1 MSRLKK
7 FLYLYF
13 SAILLFAIISALG
26 AKTLGGDMS
35 PIEYFLTD
43 LQGFGSMTLLIFVIS
58 LFL

>member
-13 SAILLFAIISALG
+13 SAILLFVILSALG

-35 PIEYFLTD
+35 LIEYFLTD
-43 LQGFGSMTLLIFVIS
+43 LQGFGCITLALFIIS

>member
-1 MSRLKK
+1 MGRIKK

-13 SAILLFAIISALG
+13 SVILLLAIISALD

-43 LQGFGSMTLLIFVIS
+43 LQGFGCITLALFIIS

>member
-13 SAILLFAIISALG
+13 STILAFFVISLLG
-26 AKTLGGDMS
+26 AKTLGGDLS
-35 PIEYFLTD
+35 PIEYLFSSP
-43 LQGFGSMTLLIFVIS
+43 QVFGRITLVIFAVS

>member
-13 SAILLFAIISALG
+13 SVILLFAIISALG

-35 PIEYFLTD
+35 PIEYFFSD
-43 LQGFGSMTLLIFVIS
+43 MQSFGCITLALFIIS

>member
-1 MSRLKK
+1 MGRLKK

-43 LQGFGSMTLLIFVIS
+43 LQGFGSITLLIFVIS

>member
-43 LQGFGSMTLLIFVIS
+43 LQGFGGITLLIFVIS

>member
-26 AKTLGGDMS
+26 AKTIGGDMS
-35 PIEYFLTD
+35 PIEYFFSD
-43 LQGFGSMTLLIFVIS
+43 LQSFGCITLLIFVIS

>member
-26 AKTLGGDMS
+26 AKTIGGDMS
-35 PIEYFLTD
+35 PIEYFFSSP
-43 LQGFGSMTLLIFVIS
+43 QVFGCITLALFIIS

>member
-13 SAILLFAIISALG
+13 SAILVFAIISALG

-43 LQGFGSMTLLIFVIS
+43 LQGFGAITLLIFVIS

>member
-43 LQGFGSMTLLIFVIS
+43 LQGFGAMTLLIFVIS

>member
-13 SAILLFAIISALG
+13 SIILGFILISILG
-26 AKTLGGDMS
+26 AKVIGGELS
-35 PIEYFLTD
+35 PIEYLFSSPKV
-43 LQGFGSMTLLIFVIS
+43 FGCTTLAVFVAS

>member
-1 MSRLKK
+1 MGKFKK

-13 SAILLFAIISALG
+13 SVILGLAIISILG
-26 AKTLGGDMS
+26 AKTIGGEMS

-43 LQGFGSMTLLIFVIS
+43 LQGFVALTLAVFVAS

>member
-1 MSRLKK
+1 MGRIKK

-13 SAILLFAIISALG
+13 SVILLFVIISALG

-35 PIEYFLTD
+35 IIEYFLSSP
-43 LQGFGSMTLLIFVIS
+43 QAFGCITLALFIIS

>member
-13 SAILLFAIISALG
+13 SAILLFAIISALD

-43 LQGFGSMTLLIFVIS
+43 LQGFGAMTLLIFVIS

>member
-26 AKTLGGDMS
+26 AKTIGGDMS
-35 PIEYFLTD
+35 PIEYLFSSA
-43 LQGFGSMTLLIFVIS
+43 QAFGSITLLIFVIS

>member
-43 LQGFGSMTLLIFVIS
+43 LQGFGSITLLIFVIS

>member
-35 PIEYFLTD
+35 PIEYILKD
-43 LQGFGSMTLLIFVIS
+43 LQGFGAMTLLIFVIS

>member
-13 SAILLFAIISALG
+13 SIILGFLAISVLG
-26 AKTLGGDMS
+26 DKTVSGE
-35 PIEYFLTD
+35 PIIEYFFNPLAFTAI
-43 LQGFGSMTLLIFVIS
+43 TLMVFIAS

>member
-1 MSRLKK
+1 MGKIKK

-13 SAILLFAIISALG
+13 SVILGLAIISILG
-26 AKTLGGDMS
+26 AKTIGGEMS

-43 LQGFGSMTLLIFVIS
+43 LQGFVALTLAVFVAS

>member
-1 MSRLKK
+1 MGRIKK

-13 SAILLFAIISALG
+13 SEILLFVILSALG
-26 AKTLGGDMS
+26 AKTLGGDLS

-43 LQGFGSMTLLIFVIS
+43 PQAFGCTTLALFIIS